1 MLNETL
7 YKDEGKRP
15 WVTTLCGC
23 YQYRN
28 PEGQQRWCP
37 TFCLTGLLCTNALAG
52 QVCSRAYKEK
62 PFCFNLGW
70 RGCCVCLSTIP
81 VSAYHPLAAMAVF
94 CLLTHR
100 LRVKIIQDYN
110 VEEEKMLVSLEEWQA
125 AEATTPKAVAIV
137 PDKVG
142 KQATGTAVIVST
154 TSPMAGGGGKVRAV
168 TTTTTT
174 TSFSSRGM
182 PVATAAPIAVQPK

>member
-37 TFCLTGLLCTNALAG
+37 TFCLTGLLC
-52 QVCSRAYKEK
+52 
-62 PFCFNLGW
+62 
-70 RGCCVCLSTIP
+70 
-81 VSAYHPLAAMAVF
+81 AYHPLAAMAVF